1 VLVTECATALGANV
15 CAVLLVIF
23 GPPAVGKMTVGRALC
38 ARSVFRLFHNHMTI
52 EPLAET
58 FGHGTPQ
65 FNRLNA
71 EFRRR
76 VFEEAAAA
84 DLDLVFTYVWALDD
98 REELP
103 GLRAWVAMFHG
114 DVAFVELR
122 SDLGTRLQRNRTEGR
137 LADKR
142 SKRDLDWSDENLR
155 SLEHHQFASTTPSPA
170 DELLNAYPHLV
181 IDNTDLTPDETATQ
195 VLQWL
200 DTVSPITT

>member
-1 VLVTECATALGANV
+1 MRPQRVPALPQSHDVRA
-15 CAVLLVIF
+15 AR
-23 GPPAVGKMTVGRALC
+23 GP
-38 ARSVFRLFHNHMTI
+38 
-52 EPLAET
+52 

-122 SDLGTRLQRNRTEGR
+122 SDLGTRLQRNRT
-137 LADKR
+137 
-142 SKRDLDWSDENLR
+142 
-155 SLEHHQFASTTPSPA
+155 
-170 DELLNAYPHLV
+170 
-181 IDNTDLTPDETATQ
+181 
-195 VLQWL
+195 
-200 DTVSPITT
+200 